1 MDWLKE
7 RRNRIADDV
16 DFSEGADMMPMYE
29 LTEDLQTKLVLG
41 LESAEYTWL
50 HTKEGGRWFIKTY
63 PQFSLQ

>member
-1 MDWLKE
+1 MNIYIRTSKAEYSLLMDWLKE

-41 LESAEYTWL
+41 LESAE
-50 HTKEGGRWFIKTY
+50 
-63 PQFSLQ
+63 